1 MLLERERRAL
11 TGVGVLS
18 TDRAGGEW
26 YLWAVNEKW
35 FRIDGICSING
46 NTKWLD
52 PIDRTLKA
60 AILGLK
66 VKC

>member
-26 YLWAVNEKW
+26 YMWAVNEKW
-35 FRIDGICSING
+35 FRIDGICSIG
-46 NTKWLD
+46 ENTK
-52 PIDRTLKA
+52 
-60 AILGLK
+60 
-66 VKC
+66 